1 MKKFFLVL
9 TLITAMVQAQTI
21 QTVPQISVVGEG
33 KIKVTPDEAFIT
45 VGVEN
50 IGKDASEVKRK
61 NDEVV
66 ESVIKTIKKQ
76 GIAPADFKT
85 EHVSLNKNF
94 DYQTKKY
101 SYKATQ
107 TISIH
112 LKDLS
117 KYDVLMMELVDS
129 GINNI
134 QGVDFKSSKLEEL
147 QSEIRKKAILNAKK
161 KAEDY
166 AGVLGQKVG
175 KAIAITD
182 NSQTFYP
189 QPVYRNVMMAKAMDE
204 SSVRETL
211 AIGEIEISSTV
222 NVSFEL
228 N

>member
-9 TLITAMVQAQTI
+9 TFITAMVQAQTI

-33 KIKVTPDEAFIT
+33 KIKVTPDEAVIT

>member
-9 TLITAMVQAQTI
+9 TFITAMVQAQTI
-21 QTVPQISVVGEG
+21 QTVPKISVVGEG
-33 KIKVTPDEAFIT
+33 KIKVTPDEAVIT